1 MNPGDE
7 PTISE
12 GTPSA
17 EAESTSTETVP
28 GPIAPRS
35 PGDRPE
41 REPRSYDDGDT
52 AGMRAAPDAGAAVD
66 RSTINWSEETNAQ
79 RIGLELRRIEADIR
93 AMLEQRDPKRKRKMA
108 GTRRWHE
115 LEEDILSWRF
125 TGRFEE
131 ETLRRLSELI
141 ARRHFLFA
149 RLRFLAFTRPAWNS

>member
-1 MNPGDE
+1 MNLGDE
-7 PTISE
+7 PMISE
-12 GTPSA
+12 GTPSG
-17 EAESTSTETVP
+17 EAESLSGDSARE
-28 GPIAPRS
+28 PIAPRP

-52 AGMRAAPDAGAAVD
+52 AGMRAVPDSGAAVD
-66 RSTINWSEETNAQ
+66 RTAINWSTETNAQ

-93 AMLEQRDPKRKRKMA
+93 AVLEQRDPKRKRKMA

-131 ETLRRLSELI
+131 ETLRRLSEMI
-141 ARRHFLFA
+141 ARRHSLFA

>member
-1 MNPGDE
+1 MNQGDD
-7 PTISE
+7 PVTSE

-17 EAESTSTETVP
+17 EAESSSADSARE
-28 GPIAPRS
+28 PIAPHP

-52 AGMRAAPDAGAAVD
+52 AGMRAVPDSGAAVD
-66 RSTINWSEETNAQ
+66 RSMINWSEETNAQ

-93 AMLEQRDPKRKRKMA
+93 AVLEQRDPKRKRKMA

-131 ETLRRLSELI
+131 ETLRRLSEMI
-141 ARRHFLFA
+141 ARRHSLFA
-149 RLRFLAFTRPAWNS
+149 RLRFLAFTRPSWNS